1 MFSLA
6 LIAVVLF
13 LGLTLSTAVRES
25 MYGYYLQYYTDPRLA
40 RRLTAHTARV
50 VAALFNMLFYICLV
64 VAICAFIYAG
74 VLVVAYGLEL
84 FETLNA
90 TRPG

>member
-6 LIAVVLF
+6 LIAVALF

-25 MYGYYLQYYTDPRLA
+25 MYGYYLQYYTDPRLP
-40 RRLTAHTARV
+40 RRLTAYAARA
-50 VAALFNMLFYICLV
+50 VAALFNTLFYVCLV
-64 VAICAFIYAG
+64 IAICAFIYAG

-90 TRPG
+90 PRQG

>member
-6 LIAVVLF
+6 LLAVALF
-13 LGLTLSTAVRES
+13 LGLTLSTAIRES
-25 MYGYYLQYYTDPRLA
+25 MYGTYLQYYTDSRLT
-40 RRLTAHTARV
+40 RRLIAYAARG
-50 VAALFNMLFYICLV
+50 VAALFNMIFYVCMV

-74 VLVVAYGLEL
+74 VLVVAYGLEF

-90 TRPG
+90 PRQG